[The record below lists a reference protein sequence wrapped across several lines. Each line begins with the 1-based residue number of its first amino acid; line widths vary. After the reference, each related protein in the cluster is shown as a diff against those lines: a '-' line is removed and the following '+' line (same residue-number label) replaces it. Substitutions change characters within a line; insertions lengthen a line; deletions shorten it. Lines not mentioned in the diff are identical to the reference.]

1 MKSVIVSAFVESPQG
16 ELHAVGRVWLDD
28 RLSRIGAVRGRH
40 DDGGG
45 MARTRVA
52 LAAVCRAGVCAIYPA
67 RGGTEVMSAADSR
80 LRAFAFAIAAVAVAG
95 ASGWIFWSMREAE
108 PIVAGP
114 GVTAQRMLS
123 ATEPSLAGGP
133 GDTPV
138 FELAGPKPGGTMMIL
153 GGTHPQEIG
162 GVLTAVPVTADA

>member
-28 RLSRIGAVRGRH
+28 RLSRIGAVRRRH

-67 RGGTEVMSAADSR
+67 RGGTEVMSAAGPR
-80 LRAFAFAIAAVAVAG
+80 LRAFPFAPAAVPAAPPPRPQ
-95 ASGWIFWSMREAE
+95 F
-108 PIVAGP
+108 
-114 GVTAQRMLS
+114 LS
-123 ATEPSLAGGP
+123 
-133 GDTPV
+133 
-138 FELAGPKPGGTMMIL
+138 
-153 GGTHPQEIG
+153 HPPPP
-162 GVLTAVPVTADA
+162 A